1 MAYWVIVERTGNQ
14 GDAFKGSGISPNAWH
29 TLLLKVGEQGDLEAY
44 LLLPGQSVPLERMM
58 LEKDNDWD
66 NLYWQFSI
74 HVHSGT
80 VELDQYQELDFGL

>member
-1 MAYWVIVERTGNQ
+1 
-14 GDAFKGSGISPNAWH
+14 
-29 TLLLKVGEQGDLEAY
+29 
-44 LLLPGQSVPLERMM
+44 M